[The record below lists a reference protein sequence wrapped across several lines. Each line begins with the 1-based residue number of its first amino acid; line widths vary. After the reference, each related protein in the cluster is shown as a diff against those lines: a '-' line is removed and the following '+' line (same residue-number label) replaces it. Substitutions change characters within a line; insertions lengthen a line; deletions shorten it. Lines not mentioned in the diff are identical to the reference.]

1 MSNGHA
7 SAATFYGTF
16 TAIVLIIVGFVFF
29 DLMLVQ
35 VDRNEREQEAERYF
49 NAGERAAEAGDYNA
63 AVDSFRT
70 AFSINREDTRAQL
83 AFAQALYNA
92 GRLSEAEATAR
103 DILQKDPTNA
113 DASLIMARILVKQ
126 PDSKEEGIL
135 FYHRA
140 IYGRW
145 AVDTSG
151 AKATPEERQLQ
162 TRLELTDVLA
172 RNGNDEELLA
182 ELLPLRDEAGDDVPL
197 LHRIA
202 PLYIEAGAPAR
213 AAELYDEIITKDPKD
228 GAALAGLGDAEFAQA
243 NYRQAERQFRNAL
256 KLEPKN
262 ESIQHR
268 LDVTNQILELDP
280 MGRELSSLQR
290 YNRSV
295 MLLQMAYDSLMACA
309 GAEPSFATRTFMNQA
324 EEALA
329 RKVAPNERNDAV
341 DENLNL
347 SEQIWDTRIQVCG
360 EPPASEEPISLVLSR
375 AAQ

>member
-1 MSNGHA
+1 MSDGHA

-16 TAIVLIIVGFVFF
+16 TAIILIIVGFVFF

-49 NAGERAAEAGDYNA
+49 NTGKQEAAAGDYND
-63 AVDSFRT
+63 AVDNFRT
-70 AFSINREDTRAQL
+70 AFSINRENVQAQL
-83 AFAQALYNA
+83 SFAQALYNA
-92 GRLSEAEATAR
+92 GRMAEAEATAR

-113 DASLIMARILVKQ
+113 DTSLIMARILVKQ
-126 PDSKEEGIL
+126 PENKEEGVL

-145 AVDTSG
+145 AEDESSEN
-151 AKATPEERQLQ
+151 ATPEERQLQ

-172 RNGNDEELLA
+172 RSGDDEELLA
-182 ELLPLRDEAGDDVPL
+182 ELLPLRDEAGDDIRL
-197 LHRIA
+197 LHQIA

-213 AAELYDEIITKDPKD
+213 AAELYNEITTKEPQD
-228 GAALAGLGDAEFAQA
+228 AEAWAGLGDAEFAQA
-243 NYRQAERQFRNAL
+243 NYRLAERQFQKAL
-256 KLEPKN
+256 KLEPDN
-262 ESIQHR
+262 ASIQHR
-268 LDVTNQILELDP
+268 LDVTQQILALDP
-280 MGRELSSLQR
+280 LGRELSSLER

-309 GAEPSFATRTFMNQA
+309 GAEPSFATRTFYG
-324 EEALA
+324 EGRGALA
-329 RKVAPNERNDAV
+329 RKVAANERNDAV

-360 EPPASEEPISLVLSR
+360 QPPASEEPISLVLSR